1 MELNRITLPPLT
13 GPGEVTTF
21 YSFESGAARSMAL
34 SNMALLLAGRNNAS
48 SPVLMIDWDTR
59 APGLH
64 CLFDL
69 PGDRPGLHCLFDLPG
84 DRPGLHCLFDLPG
97 DRPGL
102 HSLFDAPEDRSGQHC
117 RLDSPGDRP
126 GLLEYFQACR
136 AHLDMLGRGP
146 AAADDVAL
154 ARQVFDAVDWEQY
167 VERVDASRPL
177 YLMRAGRFDD
187 SYGERA
193 DAMDWDGLFMA
204 CPALFRHFAD
214 AMAARFQHVLVDAGS
229 GRSAAVSI
237 CTTLLPR
244 KLVALFTPNQRSLDG
259 LSGVVTRAIDY
270 RRSHEDEQRP
280 LLVYPLPALVDSADA
295 ERRLRWRRG
304 DPGMARPG
312 YQAVLEKLLRATYRV
327 SRLSLDSYLDE
338 VQLQQSAVLASGARL
353 AAWPEREADRF
364 SLART
369 FETLLDWLVDGY
381 FPWQSHGEVALL
393 KAIGAARARLE
404 DDAADSAA
412 AVPLARDLNQL
423 GALYRE
429 QGGERQAQACF
440 EESLQL
446 RQRVLGQDHA
456 DTRAARA
463 NLAGLLRTQGK
474 LAEARFLY
482 ELQLDD
488 CLRLHGPDHA
498 DTLSARAGLAV
509 TLALLGEIDASMSM
523 HEQVNHACE
532 RLFGPGHARTLDAL
546 AAQAATLARHHELS
560 RARGVYERVLE
571 GRERLLG
578 TEHEDTLQCREA
590 LALVLCELGD
600 LAHARKLQEA
610 VVAARDRHAGQDHPR
625 TAQARDALAAIL
637 ADSGDLD
644 AVCQVQRMLARARER
659 SLGAEH
665 PDTLAIQLRLASTL
679 GQQGDLDAARRLQ
692 QHVVEQHE
700 RLHGA
705 DGQPTL
711 LSKKMLAAT
720 LALQGHTL
728 AARRLDDSV
737 QAGERQFPSRAMVS
751 SGPHE
756 TVGGKP
762 LPPSANL
769 DPHEAA
775 SHPET
780 LDRKLTQLQHLI
792 DSRSDAEARA
802 LADSL
807 RKSVLRPTTA
817 NPLRRRGVA
826 MIKEVYRLGGDTNAL
841 LAITQDEV
849 SWLEGALI
857 EAVGGKPVAAPQ

>member
-1 MELNRITLPPLT
+1 MELKRITLPPLA

-21 YSFESGAARSMAL
+21 YSFESGTARSMAL
-34 SNMALLLAGRNNAS
+34 SHIALLLAARNNAS

-64 CLFDL
+64 CLFGQPADE
-69 PGDRPGLHCLFDLPG
+69 GLNGMCARQGERGPQQG
-84 DRPGLHCLFDLPG
+84 EQQP
-97 DRPGL
+97 
-102 HSLFDAPEDRSGQHC
+102 A
-117 RLDSPGDRP
+117 RP

-136 AHLDMLGRGP
+136 DHLDMLGQGP
-146 AAADDVAL
+146 AAADDIAL
-154 ARQVFDAVDWEQY
+154 ARQVFDAIDWELY
-167 VERVDASRPL
+167 VERVDHARPL
-177 YLMRAGRFDD
+177 FLMRAGRFDD

-204 CPALFRHFAD
+204 CPALFRHFGEAL
-214 AMAARFQHVLVDAGS
+214 AARFQHVLVDAGS

-237 CTTLLPR
+237 CTTLLPS
-244 KLVALFTPNQRSLDG
+244 KLVALFTPNQRSLEG

-280 LLVYPLPALVDSADA
+280 LLLYPLPALVDSADA
-295 ERRLRWRRG
+295 ERRLQWRRG
-304 DPGMARPG
+304 DPARSVTG
-312 YQAVLEKLLRATYRV
+312 YQPVLEKLLRTTYRV
-327 SRLSLDSYLDE
+327 SQVSLDSYLDE
-338 VQLQQSAVLASGARL
+338 VQLQQAALLASGEPI
-353 AAWPEREADRF
+353 AAWPDREADRF
-364 SLART
+364 SLARS
-369 FETLLDWLVDGY
+369 FATLLDWLADGY
-381 FPWQSHGEVALL
+381 FPWQSHAEIGLL
-393 KAIGAARARLE
+393 KSVAAARARQPGE
-404 DDAADSAA
+404 AVDSAL
-412 AVPLARDLNQL
+412 AVPLARELNRL
-423 GALYRE
+423 GLLYRE
-429 QGGERQAQACF
+429 QGRERQAQACF
-440 EESLQL
+440 EESMQL
-446 RQRVLGQDHA
+446 RQRLLGQDHA
-456 DTRAARA
+456 DTRATRA

-474 LAEARFLY
+474 LAEARFLF
-482 ELQLDD
+482 ELELDD
-488 CLRLHGPDHA
+488 CLRLLGSDHP
-498 DTLSARAGLAV
+498 DTLDARAGLAL
-509 TLALLGEIDASMSM
+509 TLAALGEIDAAMSL

-532 RLFGPGHARTLDAL
+532 RLFGPGHVRTLEAL

-560 RARGVYERVLE
+560 RARMVYERVLE
-571 GRERLLG
+571 GREQLLG
-578 TEHEDTLQCREA
+578 AEHDDTLQCAEE

-600 LAHARKLQEA
+600 LAHARKLQET
-610 VVAARDRHAGQDHPR
+610 VVAARERHAGPDHPR
-625 TAQARDALAAIL
+625 TDQAREALAVIL

-644 AVCQVQRMLARARER
+644 AVCQVQRVLAGTRER
-659 SLGAEH
+659 HLGAEH
-665 PDTLAIQLRLASTL
+665 PDTLSTQLRLASTL

-692 QHVVEQHE
+692 QYVVNQHE

-737 QAGERQFPSRAMVS
+737 QAGERQFPARAMAS

-756 TVGGKP
+756 TVGGKL
-762 LPPSANL
+762 LPPAANL

-780 LDRKLTQLQHLI
+780 LDRKLSQLQHLI
-792 DSRSDAEARA
+792 DSRSDAEARE

-807 RKSVLRPTTA
+807 RKTVLRPTTA

-849 SWLEGALI
+849 SWLEGALN
-857 EAVGGKPVAAPQ
+857 EAAGGKPVAAPQS